1 MTVMTVAVVEDWIFF
16 SNFVRISNF
25 HVTLIRKRY
34 VYLT

>member
-1 MTVMTVAVVEDWIFF
+1 MAAVVEDWIFF

>member
-1 MTVMTVAVVEDWIFF
+1 MAVVVNDWIFF

-25 HVTLIRKRY
+25 HVTLKRIIY